1 MAGRVNLK
9 VFYGALGLI
18 AVLGALAIW
27 LAASRS
33 AGSGTQILETPV
45 PVGTAGSPGY
55 VMGSDTAPVE
65 VVEYADFMCGACGAF
80 SILSEPDIRQRLVA
94 PGRIR
99 FRFRGF
105 PLHQESLL
113 PHHAAECAGEQERF
127 WEMHDQLMQNQSR
140 WATDSRPLGKFRE
153 YAEAIGLDMGAYQT
167 CMDEGRYAALLL
179 ATRDELTALNI
190 NSTPTFDIGRYRVVG
205 AIPYDSVRTLVDLA
219 TEAARGPG
227 G

>member
-1 MAGRVNLK
+1 MAGRVDLK

-18 AVLGALAIW
+18 AVGGAVAIW
-27 LAASRS
+27 MASR
-33 AGSGTQILETPV
+33 AGGGGTQIIDAPV

-55 VMGSDTAPVE
+55 VMGSESATVE

-94 PGRIR
+94 PGLIR

-105 PLHQESLL
+105 PLHPESLL
-113 PHHAAECAGEQERF
+113 PHHAAECAGEQGRF

-140 WATDSRPLGKFRE
+140 WVTDERPLGKFRE
-153 YAEAIGLDMGAYQT
+153 YAGAIDLDMGRYQE
-167 CMDEGRYAALLL
+167 CMDEGRYAAQLL
-179 ATRDELTALNI
+179 ATKDELAALNI

-205 AIPYDSVRTLVDLA
+205 AVPYDSVRTLVDLA
-219 TEAARGPG
+219 IQAATEPES
-227 G
+227 